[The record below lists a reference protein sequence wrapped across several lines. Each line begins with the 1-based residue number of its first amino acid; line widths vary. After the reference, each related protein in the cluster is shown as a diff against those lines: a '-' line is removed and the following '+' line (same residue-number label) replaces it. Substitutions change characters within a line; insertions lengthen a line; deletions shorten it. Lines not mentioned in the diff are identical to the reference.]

1 MNEINLLHAKNVI
14 TRKTALPEQQLSF
27 SLLVDDLAFD
37 KQVDVLWAGEDGA
50 WHTLAA
56 SFHGKAAAG
65 REYWRARAAF
75 PLTAERSLPG
85 NIQFALR
92 YRVAGAE
99 YWDNNQGVN
108 HSTQADSG
116 IMLATK
122 RPLQNVAFEDRL
134 ADGQT
139 SLRVVVAADRQLAA
153 DEVSIHWTSDDWQ
166 SAHEAVA
173 VYQSAT
179 TGRASFTA
187 TRETPITT
195 AARSG
200 KLNCR

>member
-14 TRKTALPEQQLSF
+14 TRKTAVPEQQLSF

-65 REYWRARAAF
+65 KEYWLARAAF

-122 RPLQNVAFEDRL
+122 TAAAERRL
-134 ADGQT
+134 RRTGWPMAKPRCRSSSRQT
-139 SLRVVVAADRQLAA
+139 G
-153 DEVSIHWTSDDWQ
+153 DWQ
-166 SAHEAVA
+166 P
-173 VYQSAT
+173 
-179 TGRASFTA
+179 
-187 TRETPITT
+187 TR
-195 AARSG
+195 
-200 KLNCR
+200 